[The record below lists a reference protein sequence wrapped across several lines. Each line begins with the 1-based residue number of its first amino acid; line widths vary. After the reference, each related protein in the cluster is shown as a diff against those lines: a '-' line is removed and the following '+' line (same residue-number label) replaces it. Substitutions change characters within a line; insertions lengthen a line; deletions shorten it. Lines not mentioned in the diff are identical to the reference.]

1 MVPTSINRV
10 AIADDSALVRFSLNR
25 LISSLENFKVD
36 FEASN
41 GKELIDHL
49 RYTSRLPD
57 LIVLDIGMPVM
68 NGYEVVSAIKK
79 EWPNIK
85 ILILSL
91 YSQEY
96 SVNYM
101 VSKGVNGFLS
111 KDGAMSLMGKALN
124 AISTDGYYYSDVA
137 PIELFEKIKGNSSR
151 SFDLSAKQKE
161 VLNYI
166 YHGLSNKEIAEK
178 MGIAKSTVEDYR
190 NALCNKLNIKNRSE
204 LVSFAIKNE
213 LV

>member
-1 MVPTSINRV
+1 MITSSINRV

-25 LISSLENFKVD
+25 LISSFDNFKVD

-41 GKELIDHL
+41 GKELIDYLHS
-49 RYTSRLPD
+49 TVRLPD

-68 NGYEVVSAIKK
+68 NGYDTINAIKK
-79 EWPNIK
+79 EWPRIK
-85 ILILSL
+85 VLVLSL

-111 KDGAMSLMGKALN
+111 KDGAMSVMGKALN
-124 AISTDGYYYSDVA
+124 AIITDEYYYSDVA
-137 PIELFEKIKGNSSR
+137 PKELFEKVKSNNSR
-151 SFDLSAKQKE
+151 SFDISGKQKE

-166 YHGLSNKEIAEK
+166 YLGLSNKEIAEK

>member
-1 MVPTSINRV
+1 MITSSINRV
-10 AIADDSALVRFSLNR
+10 AIADDSALVRFSLIR
-25 LISSLENFKVD
+25 LISSFDNFKVD

-41 GKELIDHL
+41 GKELIDYLYNTL
-49 RYTSRLPD
+49 RRPE
-57 LIVLDIGMPVM
+57 LIVLDIGMPIM
-68 NGYEVVSAIKK
+68 NGYETINIIKK
-79 EWPNIK
+79 EWPRIK
-85 ILILSL
+85 VLVLSL

-124 AISTDGYYYSDVA
+124 AIITDEYYYSDVA
-137 PIELFEKIKGNSSR
+137 PKELFEKVKANSAR
-151 SFDLSAKQKE
+151 SYDISGKQKE
-161 VLNYI
+161 VLHYI
-166 YHGLSNKEIAEK
+166 YLGLSNKEIAEK

-190 NALCNKLNIKNRSE
+190 NTLCNKLNIKNRSE

>member
-1 MVPTSINRV
+1 MPISSIYKV
-10 AIADDSALVRFSLNR
+10 AIADDSGLVRFSLNR
-25 LISSLENFKVD
+25 LISSFENYKVD

-41 GKELIDHL
+41 GKELVDYL
-49 RYTSRLPD
+49 RTASRLPD
-57 LIVLDIGMPVM
+57 LIVLDIGMPIM
-68 NGYEVVSAIKK
+68 NGYEAIAIIKK
-79 EWPNIK
+79 EYPRIK
-85 ILILSL
+85 VLVLSL

-101 VSKGVNGFLS
+101 LSKGVNGYLS
-111 KDGAMSLMGKALN
+111 KDGAMSLMGKALH
-124 AISTDGYYYSDVA
+124 AIATDGYYYSDVA
-137 PIELFEKIKGNSSR
+137 PKEMFDKVRANAAR
-151 SFDLSAKQKE
+151 SYDISGKQKE
-161 VLNYI
+161 VLHYI
-166 YHGLSNKEIAEK
+166 YKGLSNKEIAEQ